1 MQDPSIPSI
10 TRNDAILYSNTNNTL
25 LNTLNNVNG
34 GSSRRRRRR
43 TRKRGGQEPLYKQSG
58 TDINVVNANMADT
71 GAMQAANSNAFINPV
86 IKSLFGG
93 RRRGRKTR
101 RKQTK
106 KRRRQRTRK

>member
-25 LNTLNNVNG
+25 LNTLNNVG
-34 GSSRRRRRR
+34 GGRRRQ
-43 TRKRGGQEPLYKQSG
+43 RGGVEPLYKQSG
-58 TDINVVNANMADT
+58 TDITVVNANMATT
-71 GAMQAANSNAFINPV
+71 GEMQVANSDAFVNPV

-93 RRRGRKTR
+93 KRRKTRRMIR